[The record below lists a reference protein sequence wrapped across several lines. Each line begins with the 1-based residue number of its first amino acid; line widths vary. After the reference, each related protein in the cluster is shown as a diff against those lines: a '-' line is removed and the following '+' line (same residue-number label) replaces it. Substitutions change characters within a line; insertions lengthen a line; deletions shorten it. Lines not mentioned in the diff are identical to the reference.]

1 MMIYIIQIVVTS
13 LVLLLMAKMVDGVE
27 IESWGSA
34 LFAAVILGLVNA
46 VIKPLMVILT
56 IPLTMITLGLFLIVI
71 NALMLQLMAAMAPGV
86 KVSGFGPALMGAI
99 VLAILNLLTMGI
111 FGMG

>member
-99 VLAILNLLTMGI
+99 VLAILNLLTIGI